1 MSSLVTRD
9 ATVTRT
15 NIALAPAARTV
26 GVATMIMK
34 DLVRLAAL
42 AQIS

>member
-15 NIALAPAARTV
+15 NIALSPAARTA
-26 GVATMIMK
+26 GVATMIAK
-34 DLVRLAAL
+34 DL
-42 AQIS
+42 